1 MAKKLQPGEV
11 WLELIHLNVFQT
23 VNQKITFLPKMST
36 LSLSI
41 RTDPTIELFNIYEG
55 KVINDRFFDILSQFI
70 HIFIHLDCVN

>member
-23 VNQKITFLPKMST
+23 VNQKMTFLAELRT

-41 RTDPTIELFNIYEG
+41 MTGHPIEFFTIYEG
-55 KVINDRFFDILSQFI
+55 KVIKDRFFDIYS
-70 HIFIHLDCVN
+70 